1 MRQVQ
6 NLNTIDFKKCI
17 TIDFEAMDSSD
28 SNERVVFKLPPSKKY
43 SVDSI
48 HKHHHK
54 SRKDVALRKAT
65 SENLAKHLVGAKH
78 KSPMRKRRSPQKERI
93 DGTFMGDI
101 LEAGDFGAVKPPHVN
116 KQRSVLTKTTKTST
130 KSLAR
135 QPHCDVKKGSTTAEE
150 YAYSQRSDVARRTNV
165 DETAR
170 SDVAQR
176 THHDETA
183 RSDVAR
189 RTHDDETAR
198 SDVAR
203 STHDNETAEWESKV
217 AVLQKQDR
225 EKSIKIAELTER
237 FHEMKTSIS
246 KVKRILAQAN
256 GVSYSPVVAYMP
268 RKYKF
273 SQVVGLVRALNSS

>member
-1 MRQVQ
+1 
-6 NLNTIDFKKCI
+6 
-17 TIDFEAMDSSD
+17 MDSSD

-198 SDVAR
+198 SDVALGTHDDETARSDVAR

>member
-1 MRQVQ
+1 
-6 NLNTIDFKKCI
+6 
-17 TIDFEAMDSSD
+17 MDSSD

-135 QPHCDVKKGSTTAEE
+135 QSHCDVKKGSTTAEE
-150 YAYSQRSDVARRTNV
+150 YVYSRSDVARRTHD

-170 SDVAQR
+170 SDVAQ
-176 THHDETA
+176 
-183 RSDVAR
+183 